1 MKLCARQPPKVSNIL
16 NTECSVVLNFCRTFT
31 KCLIPID
38 VIVERFKQTR
48 QLVENTE
55 CHRGSILT
63 QPKPFTYAKPKHALT
78 SAVFG
83 FWSALVKKKDR

>member
-1 MKLCARQPPKVSNIL
+1 MGFFKYYAEGYRYEISQRSFARQPPKVSNIL

-38 VIVERFKQTR
+38 VIVKRFKQTR

-55 CHRGSILT
+55 VT
-63 QPKPFTYAKPKHALT
+63 EDQY
-78 SAVFG
+78 
-83 FWSALVKKKDR
+83 